1 MKVCRDD
8 LESYCTS
15 KGKTEDQFWTLLSQA
30 IISGSTSKDHP
41 PLVAKLNSFLS
52 FSTVYKELLTQL
64 KDALLTSVPFGLST
78 STGLTRHAVSHLTNG
93 FAKKTVTKGTMSES
107 SRTSVMSSSTSGI
120 GLHNIE
126 TIMSDLNL
134 FSARVVKVLDIV
146 DTLGQFKQL
155 NIDSRLEGLPWI
167 SGLWRLELDGGTE
180 VSSIRD
186 STHSWGEVVVQD
198 SEVGKESVAS
208 GSDVTMDYLE
218 VLVGGGLNVG
228 DPLPSL
234 KEESL
239 VLSTRSIT
247 EGT

>member
-1 MKVCRDD
+1 
-8 LESYCTS
+8 
-15 KGKTEDQFWTLLSQA
+15 
-30 IISGSTSKDHP
+30 
-41 PLVAKLNSFLS
+41 
-52 FSTVYKELLTQL
+52 
-64 KDALLTSVPFGLST
+64 
-78 STGLTRHAVSHLTNG
+78 
-93 FAKKTVTKGTMSES
+93 
-107 SRTSVMSSSTSGI
+107 MSSSTSGI